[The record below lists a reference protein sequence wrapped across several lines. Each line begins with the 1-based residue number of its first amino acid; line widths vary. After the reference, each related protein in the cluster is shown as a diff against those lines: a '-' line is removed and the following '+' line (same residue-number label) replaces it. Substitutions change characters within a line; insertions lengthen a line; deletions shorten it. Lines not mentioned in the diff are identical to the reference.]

1 MKCRRKVPIDTQT
14 RANTHAAVDSRVL
27 LSQTK
32 AARATQ
38 TKATLTGE
46 SKEKAHSLLKTLSP
60 VLGTL
65 MVGMNGTSSS
75 PRSAAIFAFL
85 LLAPQCRGATGAA
98 LSEQRMLFLKHP
110 VSTFLRPGGCDAE
123 NHKNKMT
130 EGWRLAALFF
140 CFFFYKMLWPAQKL
154 HRLCWLRW
162 RRSTHGNILPEGP
175 LPRWFI
181 KPPTLTT
188 SMIPLLGWGKPLLWS
203 ALLIANDCS
212 CSIYISKGYIMVFF
226 YRQ

>member
-140 CFFFYKMLWPAQKL
+140 FLQNALTCAEITSPLLTAVTPL
-154 HRLCWLRW
+154 HTREYIT
-162 RRSTHGNILPEGP
+162 RRA
-175 LPRWFI
+175 
-181 KPPTLTT
+181 PPTPQDD
-188 SMIPLLGWGKPLLWS
+188 S
-203 ALLIANDCS
+203 
-212 CSIYISKGYIMVFF
+212 
-226 YRQ
+226 